1 MTGGHS
7 GGLIEKQHSPT
18 RRRRVVTQVAQRSQ
32 KPKVMNRFFLG
43 TEPRGQLVETPFGVL
58 VRPVVLGS
66 PSAENPGCSR
76 SPRVVSQIPNG
87 QTFKGGRKDNMSS
100 LFTNYADQEVKN
112 QQASGAPPKLST
124 CGATAAA
131 GIVAVLTLLDPT
143 FNAVFGSTSSP
154 WLKVVVFTIVLFVW
168 GAIMVADTLARKVPS
183 QPLAAPA
190 PSAASA
196 NGKSAPDV
204 LGQAYD
210 LLQHAGQEVDQA
222 AELVHG
228 K

>member
-1 MTGGHS
+1 MN
-7 GGLIEKQHSPT
+7 
-18 RRRRVVTQVAQRSQ
+18 QRLGSQ
-32 KPKVMNRFFLG
+32 KPKVMNRFSLG
-43 TEPRGQLVETPFGVL
+43 TEPRGQSVETPFGML

-87 QTFKGGRKDNMSS
+87 QTFKGEGRKLSS

-124 CGATAAA
+124 YGATAAA
-131 GIVAVLTLLDPT
+131 GIVAVVTLLDPT
-143 FNAVFGSTSSP
+143 FNAVFGSTSS
-154 WLKVVVFTIVLFVW
+154 WLKVVVFAIVLLVW
-168 GAIMVADTLARKVPS
+168 GAIMVADTLARKVLS

-190 PSAASA
+190 PSAARA
-196 NGKSAPDV
+196 NGKAAPEV
-204 LGQAYD
+204 LDQAYD
-210 LLQHAGQEVDQA
+210 LLQHAGQEVNQA
-222 AELVHG
+222 AKLVHG